1 MTKKRGDSPVSL
13 PTAKRKRGGQTNNK
27 NAYKHGFYSKYFSSF
42 EKKVLSEIPLTDVT
56 DVIDLMRV
64 STGRFLEA
72 YTASLEELDYE
83 GKLSAFRSIGMNAGV
98 IASLVRIQVSTSK
111 NVRQANEITERFRKI
126 GEKLDEEKEE
136 NLEEDHE

>member
-1 MTKKRGDSPVSL
+1 MSK
-13 PTAKRKRGGQTNNK
+13 KRGGQANNK

-42 EKKVLSEIPLTDVT
+42 ENKTLSEIPLTDVT

-83 GKLSAFRSIGMNAGV
+83 GKHAAYRSIGMNAGV
-98 IASLVRIQVSTSK
+98 IASLFRIQVSTGA
-111 NVRQANEITERFRKI
+111 NARDANELIEQLMKAGTDPNES
-126 GEKLDEEKEE
+126 LDQTQE
-136 NLEEDHE
+136 